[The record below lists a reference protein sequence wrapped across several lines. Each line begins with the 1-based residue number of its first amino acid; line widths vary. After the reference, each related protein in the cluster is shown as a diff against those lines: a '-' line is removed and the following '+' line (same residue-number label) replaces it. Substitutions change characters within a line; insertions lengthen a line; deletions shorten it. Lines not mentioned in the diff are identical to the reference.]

1 MLFQEKNPC
10 PHGRCLEITKGK
22 GVFKAKL
29 LKGKYE
35 AKLDFP
41 ARWGKGGGGGSNPK
55 NPSMGGGGGE
65 SEYIVYFQ
73 KISIPTE
80 GSLVEPPPPLPWK
93 FQFAFPLSGHR
104 AYFLPPPPPAR

>member
-10 PHGRCLEITKGK
+10 PHGRLLEITKGK

-41 ARWGKGGGGGSNPK
+41 ARWGKGGGGSNPK
-55 NPSMGGGGGE
+55 NPSMGGGGE
-65 SEYIVYFQ
+65 SQNTLCTSRKYPYPQ
-73 KISIPTE
+73 KD
-80 GSLVEPPPPLPWK
+80 LWLNPPPPFPGNSNLPS
-93 FQFAFPLSGHR
+93 P
-104 AYFLPPPPPAR
+104 